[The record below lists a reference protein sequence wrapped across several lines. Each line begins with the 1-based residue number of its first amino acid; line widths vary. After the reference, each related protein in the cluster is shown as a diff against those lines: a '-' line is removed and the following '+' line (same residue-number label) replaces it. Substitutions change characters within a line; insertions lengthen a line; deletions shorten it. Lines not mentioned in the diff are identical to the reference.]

1 MNTLKKNKALHK
13 SRFTMIE
20 LVTVISI
27 MAILLTIS
35 IKAMQT
41 DSTSANASIL
51 GSTLSYAQTYAM
63 SSLQTDGTQ
72 TIEVVVAE
80 NKVTISV
87 VDTDEVA
94 NSVEIKEE
102 DLATGSK
109 ITSDTGTYVF
119 DKNGTPQNSSGTNL
133 SGKVEFTIT
142 DTKNTSNTLTVT
154 LRAFTGK
161 VVYY

>member
-1 MNTLKKNKALHK
+1 MNTRKKNNPLHK

-20 LVTVISI
+20 LITVISI
-27 MAILLTIS
+27 MSILLTIS

-41 DSTSANASIL
+41 DSTSTNASIL

-63 SSLQTDGTQ
+63 SSLTSTQ
-72 TIEVVVAE
+72 TVEVIVAE
-80 NKVTISV
+80 NMVTINLLDSS
-87 VDTDEVA
+87 TDPGAVA
-94 NSVEIKEE
+94 TTLLKEE

-109 ITSDTGTYVF
+109 ITTDTGTYIF
-119 DKNGTPQNSSGTNL
+119 DKNGKPDTSTATT
-133 SGKVEFTIT
+133 FTIT
-142 DTKNTSNTLTVT
+142 DNKNTANSLTVT